1 MTAPRIAVGAFM
13 LESNGHSPVATR
25 EEFAATFL
33 AKGAELEADWR
44 SEHPRA
50 PVTLSG
56 FVDAAPAHGRHGRR
70 ERPRR
75 ARLLPRSLRRA
86 RGAAARGAS
95 CRRPLPVA
103 PRRR

>member
-1 MTAPRIAVGAFM
+1 MTTPRIAVGAFM

-33 AKGAELEADWR
+33 AKGAELEADWK

-56 FVDAAPAHGRHGRR
+56 FIDAMNASGAWTP
-70 ERPRR
+70 
-75 ARLLPRSLRRA
+75 LPLMGA
-86 RGAAARGAS
+86 MVGAASTVLADMPDIIAVSGRVWTSGHY
-95 CRRPLPVA
+95 
-103 PRRR
+103 